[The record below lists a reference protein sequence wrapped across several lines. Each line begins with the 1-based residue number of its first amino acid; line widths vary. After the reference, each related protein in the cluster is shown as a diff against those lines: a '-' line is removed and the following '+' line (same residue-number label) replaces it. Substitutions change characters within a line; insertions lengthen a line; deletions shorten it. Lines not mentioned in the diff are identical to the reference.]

1 MTLLFFMLK
10 KHESLQKN
18 EMFHSF
24 LFLAATASLHSS
36 PSHLNGIR
44 ISPPII
50 NPSLLQTAA
59 SSALVGSNSRDT
71 RHVPPQHDEVTH
83 KWNSTKLVHFWI
95 VFVNV
100 RVQRHFKISKAALFQ
115 KTLCVHRLFDCCCLI
130 FKPRQRTLCRT
141 FLYNIREPSLSL
153 HNS

>member
-1 MTLLFFMLK
+1 
-10 KHESLQKN
+10 
-18 EMFHSF
+18 MFHSF

-59 SSALVGSNSRDT
+59 SSALAGSNSRDT
-71 RHVPPQHDEVTH
+71 RHVPPQHDEVNTNEILQN
-83 KWNSTKLVHFWI
+83 WFILNCFCQCTCSTSLQNF
-95 VFVNV
+95 
-100 RVQRHFKISKAALFQ
+100 KAALRFQ

-141 FLYNIREPSLSL
+141 FL
-153 HNS
+153 